1 MQSRLI
7 AHPRAVNGIKGLL
20 LTALAFC
27 VLAPVLASAQI
38 VPTWRQEY
46 DKRLKYGDLVEP
58 LKGEIFGEQV
68 NLYDGSISF
77 KATDISIPGN
87 GGLSVSLSRSY
98 SDVSGSANDKEYGN
112 WDLDIP
118 SLSGTYGDQPET
130 AVGGHWTPS
139 ARCSTVS
146 APPSLD
152 VWNYKHT
159 QTISFAPTPIGR
171 G

>member
-1 MQSRLI
+1 MWAGLSRKVDPGRIFMQSRLI
-7 AHPRAVNGIKGLL
+7 AHPRAANAIKGLL

-27 VLAPVLASAQI
+27 VLAPVPASAQI

-87 GGLSVSLSRSY
+87 GSLPMTLSRSY
-98 SDVSGSANDKEYGN
+98 GDGGN
-112 WDLDIP
+112 SNESPFSNWKLDIP
-118 SLSGTYGDQPET
+118 SLSGVHGDLPET
-130 AVGGHWTPS
+130 AAAGYWLPA

-146 APPSLD
+146 GPPSLE
-152 VWNYKHT
+152 V
-159 QTISFAPTPIGR
+159 
-171 G
+171 